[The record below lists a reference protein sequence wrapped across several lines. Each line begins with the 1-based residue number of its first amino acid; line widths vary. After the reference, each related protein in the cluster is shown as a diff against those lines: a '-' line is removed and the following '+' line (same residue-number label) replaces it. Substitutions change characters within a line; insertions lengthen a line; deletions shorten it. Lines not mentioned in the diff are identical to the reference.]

1 MDGWA
6 LVIAVAAIFYAW
18 NAKEQAEEAHALAR
32 DALYQ
37 AELAKTRAN
46 DAQDRAD
53 EAAEALGQ

>member
-6 LVIAVAAIFYAW
+6 LVISVAAILYAW
-18 NAKEQAEEAHALAR
+18 NANEKAEEAHSMAR

-53 EAAEALGQ
+53 EVGEAVGQ